1 MKKLLALLTA
11 ALMIGSAAAKETVTI
26 YYAWSAGDTIA
37 NYGRTLAEEAN
48 KIQDKYTFIF
58 DTKPG
63 AGNAIAANFVKANS
77 NTILFTSSAF
87 FIRPNF
93 YPNES
98 YNIADFRGLMP
109 FCYGPMAV
117 SSFKYK
123 SWAEV
128 PKDKP
133 LNIGVSGLGVTSH
146 LISLQIIEKYPNMQA
161 VPFKSVNEA
170 MLGMISGNLD
180 FTVGFIGEAEQ
191 WAKEGNKQKLNVLG
205 ITGTQTVNGFKPLA
219 SLGFNPVLKQSNVPH
234 HLVVPA
240 SISADKFAEWR
251 AILTKAQTA
260 QSVQDSYK
268 VDSCRYTTLKDSELD
283 TWFTQ
288 QTEHWKKLGAGVK
301 LN

>member
-1 MKKLLALLTA
+1 MKKILSMLALL
-11 ALMIGSAAAKETVTI
+11 LIMSSVSAKEIVTI

-37 NYGRTLAEEAN
+37 NYGRTLVDEAN
-48 KIQDKYTFIF
+48 KIQDRYTFVF

-63 AGNAIAANFVKANS
+63 AGNAIAANHVRTTA

-98 YNIADFRGLMP
+98 YNINDFQELMP

-123 SWAEV
+123 TWEEV

-146 LISLQIIEKYPNMQA
+146 LISLQVIEKYPQMQA

-170 MLGMISGNLD
+170 MLGMISGSLD

-191 WAKEGNKQKLNVLG
+191 WAKEGNKQQLYVLG
-205 ITGTQTVNGFKPLA
+205 ITGSQAVNGFNPLVNF
-219 SLGFNPVLKQSNVPH
+219 GFNSALRQSNVPH
-234 HLVVPA
+234 HLVVPT
-240 SISADKFAEWR
+240 SVSADKFNDWR
-251 AILTKAQTA
+251 NILTKAQRA
-260 QSVQDSYK
+260 KSVQESYK
-268 VDSCRYTTLKDSELD
+268 VDSCRPTTLRDNELNP
-283 TWFTQ
+283 WFSQ
-288 QTEHWKKLGAGVK
+288 QIEHWRKLSSGVTLK
-301 LN
+301 

>member
-1 MKKLLALLTA
+1 MKKLLVLLAAAFAFGTA
-11 ALMIGSAAAKETVTI
+11 TAKETVTI

-37 NYGRTLAEEAN
+37 NYGRTLADEAN

-63 AGNAIAANFVKANS
+63 AGNAIAANFVKTNP

-98 YNIADFRGLMP
+98 YNLSDFKSLMP
-109 FCYGPMAV
+109 FCYGPMAI

-146 LISLQIIEKYPNMQA
+146 LIALQVMEKYPNMQA

-191 WAKEGNKQKLNVLG
+191 WAKEGNKQQLNVLG

-219 SLGFNPVLKQSNVPH
+219 NAGFNPVLKQSNVPH
-234 HLVVPA
+234 HLIVPTTTP
-240 SISADKFAEWR
+240 ADKFAEWR
-251 AILTKAQTA
+251 SILTRAQKA

-268 VDSCRYTTLKDSELD
+268 VDSCRYTTLKDNELD

-288 QTEHWKKLGAGVK
+288 QTEHWRKLGAGVK